1 MGSYLT
7 GSTTGPRQSRRLATS
22 AIGLVAVIGL
32 VTACTAS
39 SVGAAKRAPDRY
51 PAGATVQAQAK
62 TGATTSADSPQ
73 SLRLEQQIR
82 RSGGTITD
90 HQDAERIRADPQR
103 ASARQIT
110 GGPRLPRP
118 VGCTDRTIDA
128 DRLRARGARGAVGV
142 GVSAEEDDHRADA
155 ATATHAAG
163 SGAPP

>member
-62 TGATTSADSPQ
+62 TQGTTSADSPQ

-82 RSGGTITD
+82 RSGGTITITRTQSEYELTRSE
-90 HQDAERIRADPQR
+90 HQH
-103 ASARQIT
+103 
-110 GGPRLPRP
+110 GK
-118 VGCTDRTIDA
+118 
-128 DRLRARGARGAVGV
+128 
-142 GVSAEEDDHRADA
+142 
-155 ATATHAAG
+155 
-163 SGAPP
+163 

>member
-62 TGATTSADSPQ
+62 TRGHDLGRLAAVAPPRAADP
-73 SLRLEQQIR
+73 SLRR
-82 RSGGTITD
+82 HDHD

-103 ASARQIT
+103 ASA
-110 GGPRLPRP
+110 GK
-118 VGCTDRTIDA
+118 
-128 DRLRARGARGAVGV
+128 
-142 GVSAEEDDHRADA
+142 
-155 ATATHAAG
+155 
-163 SGAPP
+163 